1 METNNEKIKNPK
13 SIVSL
18 GFSITAIV
26 TTIIAVPIGLTIFE
40 RSYGSQVYG
49 NVDKNQVVNLKTEAT
64 FSEEDFINAVNN
76 LKIFDKYKN
85 LSAKTAL
92 ALAKNPSYSFNF
104 LQAFDF
110 SPITKHRFRVVLNI
124 ENASVSGSEVK
135 NVVVFAHSDQ
145 LKLTYSKK
153 TDLKGFAASDT
164 SDGNLVNFQIDLA
177 KSSLSVSGSKSA
189 NLTASEVAF
198 KVDNDFQTAYKK
210 TRSLSQAFSDASL
223 ENGLS
228 YNLVNN
234 LGLPT
239 ILEKGYVLAPKTSVN
254 EKAKQ
259 EKLVKIG
266 EEDNKRV
273 EKLLK
278 VQNLVFKNLDDKNG
292 TLSITFEL
300 FDPSGKLVKEFDFP
314 VTGIKKLEYD
324 VEKAEK
330 DILAK
335 VKEFVQVKPFVQ
347 IALVRDN
354 LSLAETVYKTDNNP
368 TNLAKVL
375 AKSAKTETP
384 KSEKTPVSVQN
395 FQDSGTNSE
404 QSGTDTSKSPEK
416 PKTESEKPKE
426 TEKVEINRED
436 FSSFFELKSKLIEI
450 PEFKGYFV
458 EISSVDF
465 AKNLSQEEKDKL
477 LKDHQVSLDVN
488 FSIKKQLDIQAPYLE
503 SEFVKSNYS
512 PVLKTSVTKIGKGN
526 NSKLVLLDLG
536 SFKTN
541 IKVQVDYNKYER
553 KLLEVALKQNPDVDL
568 PNLDKIDPKDPKF
581 NGLNLLKTTVKFR
594 KKLDAPPLT
603 LGKIKDLVS
612 EVVDDAKAGK
622 TFEDVA
628 RKLYLL
634 DFGSNPEDLETLN
647 KFKEKYADK
656 FKKVE
661 TKTVE
666 NKKEDKEK
674 TQESEAQPP
683 QTGSAPNSQATE
695 SATQAPASAPNTTTQ
710 STSTTIV
717 ATRFQEEN
725 QKSQANSEVKKPKIK
740 TFEETGIG
748 TKLWQ
753 FLQKSNYSELG
764 DVSFNYDVVKKSDKQ
779 IDVVLQITDS
789 NKKPVGNAVFSIE
802 NLVDDQGFDFLM
814 RNNPVVFFDFR
825 TRNTQAKKIT
835 SLNREDIQVDVNPKY
850 ELDEPGVPGVGVPG
864 VGVPGVGVP
873 GVGVPGV
880 GVPGVGV
887 PGVGVPGVG
896 VPGVGVPGVGV
907 PGVGVPGVGVPGVG
921 VPGVGV
927 PGVGVPGVGVP
938 GVGVPGVGVPGVG
951 VPGVGVPGVGVPGV
965 GVPGVGVPG
974 VGVPGVGV
982 PGVGVPGVGVP
993 GVGVPGVGVPGVGVP
1008 GVGVPGVGVPGV
1020 GVPGVGV
1027 PGVGVPG
1034 VGVPGVGVPGVGVP
1048 GVGVPGVGV
1057 PGVGVPGVGVPGV
1070 GVPGVGVP
1078 GVGVPEV
1085 GGRINFS
1092 SGNFIEPDG
1101 NGITIQKAIMFGK
1114 GQQKPLKKGL
1124 VLLAFVVP
1132 NLNDKKKH
1140 YLLSSKE
1147 GKGLFIIKTKLGS
1160 QEKVVIGLD
1169 QNQNQNQNGNRST
1182 SGVGAGKNASSAIAG
1197 LISDVEGNAEGLFK
1211 IKEEEEGK
1219 GKVELVPPFDFGIF
1233 SQKNISLTDKPKDF
1247 DLIKEGSLLFLSIFR
1262 DGDKYEFSLSSGNAN
1277 YELQKIT
1284 SKLNLGTYNYNKLYG
1299 ENLNWSF
1306 LGPRPDKQSHQ
1317 PKAWEY
1323 PEPNS
1328 KIVASGF
1335 AVYDS
1340 EEIIKDR
1347 ETVNKLTD
1355 NFIRHFKNKK

>member
-153 TDLKGFAASDT
+153 TDLKGFAASDA

-300 FDPSGKLVKEFDFP
+300 FDPSGKLIKEFDFP
-314 VTGIKKLEYD
+314 ITGIKKLEYD

-384 KSEKTPVSVQN
+384 KSEKTPVSVKN
-395 FQDSGTNSE
+395 FQDNGQTGGSDNNSGTSTGQTEE
-404 QSGTDTSKSPEK
+404 QKEKEK
-416 PKTESEKPKE
+416 PKTDSETKTPGKSAE

-553 KLLEVALKQNPDVDL
+553 KLLEVALKQNPNVDL
-568 PNLDKIDPKDPKF
+568 PNLDKINLKDPEFKEF
-581 NGLNLLKTTVKFR
+581 NPLITTVEF
-594 KKLDAPPLT
+594 KKNPNGEKLT
-603 LGKIKDLVS
+603 LGRVKSLIEEIVN
-612 EVVDDAKAGK
+612 DAKKNK

-628 RKLYLL
+628 RKLFFL
-634 DFGSNPEDLETLN
+634 DSGKHPRDLEELD
-647 KFKEKYADK
+647 KYKKLHADK
-656 FKKVE
+656 FKSQTEKE
-661 TKTVE
+661 TKPTEETAKPPVSSE
-666 NKKEDKEK
+666 N
-674 TQESEAQPP
+674 
-683 QTGSAPNSQATE
+683 GSQNPG
-695 SATQAPASAPNTTTQ
+695 TQ
-710 STSTTIV
+710 STQSPAPQQPAATTAQTTSSSAVVTKFADTKETTKKDSIDK
-717 ATRFQEEN
+717 
-725 QKSQANSEVKKPKIK
+725 KSDSSSE
-740 TFEETGIG
+740 GLG
-748 TKLWQ
+748 LKLWS
-753 FLQKSNYSELG
+753 FLQKSNYSSDFG
-764 DVSFNYDVVKKSDKQ
+764 NVDITYNVSQKSNEQ
-779 IDVVLQITDS
+779 IDVELNINQKDS
-789 NKKPVGNAVFSIE
+789 TPVGKAVFSVKK
-802 NLVDDQGFDFLM
+802 LVDDQGFDFLM
-814 RNNPVVFFDFR
+814 KHNPVVFFDFR
-825 TRNTQAKKIT
+825 TKNLTAKKIS
-835 SLNREDIQVDVNPKY
+835 SLNSEKIKIDVNPKN
-850 ELDEPGVPGVGVPG
+850 ESESPEGSWPGNSFDFTANPNILTPEGVV
-864 VGVPGVGVP
+864 
-873 GVGVPGV
+873 
-880 GVPGVGV
+880 
-887 PGVGVPGVG
+887 
-896 VPGVGVPGVGV
+896 
-907 PGVGVPGVGVPGVG
+907 
-921 VPGVGV
+921 
-927 PGVGVPGVGVP
+927 
-938 GVGVPGVGVPGVG
+938 
-951 VPGVGVPGVGVPGV
+951 
-965 GVPGVGVPG
+965 
-974 VGVPGVGV
+974 
-982 PGVGVPGVGVP
+982 
-993 GVGVPGVGVPGVGVP
+993 
-1008 GVGVPGVGVPGV
+1008 
-1020 GVPGVGV
+1020 
-1027 PGVGVPG
+1027 
-1034 VGVPGVGVPGVGVP
+1034 
-1048 GVGVPGVGV
+1048 
-1057 PGVGVPGVGVPGV
+1057 
-1070 GVPGVGVP
+1070 
-1078 GVGVPEV
+1078 
-1085 GGRINFS
+1085 IN
-1092 SGNFIEPDG
+1092 
-1101 NGITIQKAIMFGK
+1101 KAIKFGEGK
-1114 GQQKPLKKGL
+1114 QKSLKKGL
-1124 VLLAFVVP
+1124 ILLAFTIP
-1132 NLNDKKKH
+1132 RLNNNQKH
-1140 YLLSSKE
+1140 YLLSSKQ
-1147 GKGLFIIKTKLGS
+1147 GKGLFIVKTNLDS
-1160 QEKVVIGLD
+1160 QQKIMIGLD
-1169 QNQNQNQNGNRST
+1169 QYGQSTENG
-1182 SGVGAGKNASSAIAG
+1182 VVG
-1197 LISDVEGNAEGLFK
+1197 LISGFQGTASGLYN
-1211 IKEEEEGK
+1211 IDLQK
-1219 GKVELVPPFDFGIF
+1219 GKVENDKNSPIDFETF
-1233 SQKNISLTDKPKDF
+1233 SQKNISLTSQPKNF
-1247 DLIKEGSLLFLSIFR
+1247 DLIKEGDLLFLSIFR
-1262 DGDKYEFSLSSGNAN
+1262 DGDKYEFSLSSEKSN

-1284 SKLNLGTYNYNKLYG
+1284 SKLNLEAYKGSYAYDLD
-1299 ENLNWSF
+1299 WSF
-1306 LGPRPDKQSHQ
+1306 LGPTPTPRIIEESTPFSSHDMSHNVQSLSM
-1317 PKAWEY
+1317 
-1323 PEPNS
+1323 PNS
-1328 KIVASGF
+1328 FPSYVPSGPPPLIVASGF